1 MEEEI
6 QNQILWFEALED
18 CIKDGEIEVALETVA
33 AAIKLLKRSQPPS
46 RPYPNIVDYSEI
58 GF

>member
-1 MEEEI
+1 MTVTANEVNMEEEI

-33 AAIKLLKRSQPPS
+33 AAIKLLKKKL
-46 RPYPNIVDYSEI
+46 
-58 GF
+58 